1 MEDSKS
7 SLRHY
12 KFNAEV
18 EIEVIEL
25 EGLNIGSI
33 KFVGNRSKP
42 GYTRSLKEEN
52 IVINFDAHGVVTGIE
67 FLDASKMPIRKE

>member
-12 KFNAEV
+12 KFSAEV
-18 EIEVIEL
+18 EIEVIED
-25 EGLNIGSI
+25 LNIGSI
-33 KFVGNRSKP
+33 KFVGNSRP
-42 GYTRSLKEEN
+42 GYTRSLEGEN